1 MNPVAQ
7 TKKFAH
13 SECASLLV
21 GAIAGI
27 LASSCCLG
35 PLILLSLG
43 ISGVWAGNLTMLA
56 PLQPAFV
63 AVAWVALFFGY
74 KRIWA
79 PTACAA
85 GQMCA
90 TPTASLS
97 SKVLFCL
104 VTGIVIAGLGFPIL
118 APWFY

>member
-1 MNPVAQ
+1 MRIA
-7 TKKFAH
+7 
-13 SECASLLV
+13 V
-21 GAIAGI
+21 GGRNCRH

-35 PLILLSLG
+35 PLILLSP
-43 ISGVWAGNLTMLA
+43 GVSEVWVGNLTMLV

-97 SKVLFCL
+97 YKVLFCL
-104 VTGIVIAGLGFPIL
+104 ITGIDIADLGFPIL